1 MARFDNNT
9 LPIIP
14 LTRGTVL
21 LPGIV
26 HRIPLP
32 PNGSY
37 ISHILSNSYE
47 RGALNGPTGNPLD
60 AIQLAC
66 VPIASPYLGPNG
78 QLLIRDT
85 DKQDDSYLDVD
96 SSNLTTDDLFGYGVT
111 VRVLGIQG
119 TASGSAELRVEGVT
133 RCSIKVLANE
143 RQNFEATDY
152 ELCPDQGEPPNSSAL
167 SARLVVLHS

>member
-1 MARFDNNT
+1 MARFDNS
-9 LPIIP
+9 LPILP

-21 LPGIV
+21 FPGIV

-37 ISHILSNSYE
+37 ISHLLSNSHE
-47 RGALNGPTGNPLD
+47 RGALNRSSGNPLD

-66 VPIASPYLGPNG
+66 VPIGSPYLGPNG
-78 QLLIRDT
+78 QLLIRNSDEP
-85 DKQDDSYLDVD
+85 DDSYLDVD
-96 SSNLTTDDLFGYGVT
+96 ASSVTTEDLFGYGVT

-133 RCSIKVLANE
+133 RCKLKAMANE
-143 RQNFEATDY
+143 RHSFEATDY
-152 ELCPDQGEPPNSSAL
+152 ELCPDQGEFVTAL
-167 SARLVVLHS
+167 PLPWYAISRLAF